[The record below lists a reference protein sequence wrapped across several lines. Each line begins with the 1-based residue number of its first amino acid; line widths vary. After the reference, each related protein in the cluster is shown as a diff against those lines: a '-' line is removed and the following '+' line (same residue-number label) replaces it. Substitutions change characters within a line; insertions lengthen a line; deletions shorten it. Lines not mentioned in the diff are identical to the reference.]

1 MIKTFTFHPTGK
13 KHGYGWLC
21 IISIYSYYI
30 INVCLY
36 DIHSNVLLLQNWALV
51 QCKNRSKTLLWLRLL
66 PISLSHAGRGNYS
79 FSAIMLWEAVSEVKS
94 AETSNC
100 GRFWG
105 PLVMVDVEPLS
116 ALNHGQ
122 TVNTVKYIMWWSSA
136 ILGFHNSQPPLHQ
149 LLFLFL
155 TQARNL
161 ALRWLIS
168 AQTNKQN
175 AIEDLSTCMW
185 VFLQC
190 RLCWPWKLLSVW
202 NLQ

>member
-1 MIKTFTFHPTGK
+1 
-13 KHGYGWLC
+13 
-21 IISIYSYYI
+21 
-30 INVCLY
+30 
-36 DIHSNVLLLQNWALV
+36 
-51 QCKNRSKTLLWLRLL
+51 
-66 PISLSHAGRGNYS
+66 
-79 FSAIMLWEAVSEVKS
+79 MLWEAVSEVKS

-136 ILGFHNSQPPLHQ
+136 ILGFHDSQPPLHQ

-155 TQARNL
+155 TQAWNL

-202 NLQ
+202 NCSSVSACAGSLFCFFVFLSTADKREVKAKIALDSCIACRSMLVFLDGCTLTIFNIHSQIFFVIAGPHIYTRQPTC